1 MGDMQRFSP
10 NISSEKNEAKEKANS
25 YSSILP
31 SHFSLAQRRMLD
43 EEFHKPILL
52 AYPSKT
58 ENAPSVIESDE
69 HAAIPLMVNSF

>member
-1 MGDMQRFSP
+1 MGDTQRFSP
-10 NISSEKNEAKEKANS
+10 NISSEKNEAKEKVNS
-25 YSSILP
+25 SSVLP

-58 ENAPSVIESDE
+58 ENAPSGIESDG
-69 HAAIPLMVNSF
+69 HAAISLMVNSF